1 MSDHAH
7 DHDHDAGS
15 CCGHDH
21 GGASDL
27 AEHGQSDAIC
37 FDGVGF
43 HYGAVEALHN
53 ITLHVTAGTRLGII
67 GPNGGGK
74 TTLLKLLLGLLDG
87 YAGKIH
93 VNGLTPDA
101 VCKRGDVV
109 GYVPQKHEFE
119 PRFPINVRQVV
130 AMGLCGRTGMMRW
143 HRKADRDRVEQLM
156 GEVGISDLADRPIGS
171 LSGGQQQR
179 AFIARAMASDP
190 PILVLDEPT
199 VGVDV
204 RGQQQFAELIA
215 GLHAEH
221 SLTVMIVSHDLRA
234 VSVSCD
240 KVACL
245 NRTLHYHDSPA
256 GLTPE
261 LLQEVFRHDIA
272 PVLTGGA

>member
-1 MSDHAH
+1 MSGRDHEH
-7 DHDHDAGS
+7 DP
-15 CCGHDH
+15 
-21 GGASDL
+21 SDL

-37 FDGVGF
+37 FDRVGF
-43 HYGAVEALHN
+43 NYGSVEALRD
-53 ITLHVTAGTRLGII
+53 ITLHVAAGTRLGII

-74 TTLLKLLLGLLDG
+74 TTLLKILLGLLDG
-87 YAGKIH
+87 YSGN
-93 VNGLTPDA
+93 VYVSGMTPDA

-119 PRFPINVRQVV
+119 PRFPISVRQVV
-130 AMGLCGRTGMMRW
+130 AMGLCGRTGMLRR
-143 HRKADRDRVEQLM
+143 HGRADRQRVDRLL
-156 GEVGISDLADRPIGS
+156 GEVGIADLAERPIGA

-179 AFIARAMASDP
+179 AFIARALAPAP
-190 PILVLDEPT
+190 PILVLDEPM

-215 GLHAEH
+215 TLHGEH
-221 SLTVMIVSHDLRA
+221 NLTVMIVSHDLRA

-256 GLTPE
+256 GLTPD

-272 PVLTGGA
+272 PVLDGAG